1 MAKQTIN
8 IGSTANDGTGST
20 IRAGGDIANDNFN
33 EIYSAIGTGSAI
45 QFNLSGVGSGD
56 GLIYNNSNSR
66 YEPSSLVITTT
77 NTKTLENKTIA
88 LGSNTVSGTTAQ
100 FNAALSDGSFTTLAG
115 SEALT
120 NKTFNTTNTFPALS
134 LLDESSTAG
143 TVSLGGTLRING
155 DASIAAAVSGSTF
168 TISLQSGIDA
178 TKIADGSVSSTEFQ
192 YLNGVTSNIQTQID
206 AISGGLPS
214 LIAAIALG

>member
-20 IRAGGDIANDNFN
+20 IRAGGDLINDNFN
-33 EIYSAIGTGSAI
+33 EIYSAIGTGTAL
-45 QFNLSGVGSGD
+45 QFNLSGVSDGD
-56 GLIYNNSNSR
+56 GLIYNNSSSR

-100 FNAALSDGSFTTLAG
+100 FNSALTDNSFATLAG
-115 SEALT
+115 SESIT

-143 TVSLGGTLRING
+143 TVSLGGTLRISG
-155 DASIAAAVSGSTF
+155 DASIDASVSGSTF

-178 TKIADGSVSSTEFQ
+178 AKIADGSISNTEFQ
-192 YLNGVTSNIQTQID
+192 HLNGVTSNIQTQIT
-206 AISGGLPS
+206 AISGGLS
-214 LIAAIALG
+214 NIASAIALG